1 MLKASS
7 SARGRSRAVCSA
19 ASMVSY
25 LIMSGTQVSSEQ
37 EDMRDHGAYWS
48 AQGAHILSAVAGVSL
63 YVMLKFSASASR
75 NHKLV
80 CAAIGAQNA
89 ACLVQ
94 RKKPKTGVRA
104 NGKGT
109 HRRAAEEVEVCR
121 ERAPRVA
128 RLHRL

>member
-25 LIMSGTQVSSEQ
+25 LRMSGTQVSSEQ

-80 CAAIGAQNA
+80 CDKARAQTQHAQPNGKTNPEA
-89 ACLVQ
+89 MPIA
-94 RKKPKTGVRA
+94 RARTGV
-104 NGKGT
+104 
-109 HRRAAEEVEVCR
+109 
-121 ERAPRVA
+121 PRK
-128 RLHRL
+128 R